1 MSNLHPVHF
10 SLHGKQRLPLNM
22 GRVRLDPAVKTDM
35 AAVAISIFIDCV
47 NVAVPFQDALL
58 AVYLSGL
65 QHGQAL
71 AKEID
76 DAPHDL

>member
-1 MSNLHPVHF
+1 MTELHPVHF
-10 SLHGKQRLPLNM
+10 SLHGKQRLPGNM
-22 GRVRLDPAVKTDM
+22 DRVRMPPDMKAHMTKT
-35 AAVAISIFIDCV
+35 AISIFSDCT

-71 AKEID
+71 AKETD
-76 DAPHDL
+76 SARLDV